1 MKAKP
6 VLLKPR
12 LSSHTTLTFLIVILD
27 QRPRICGSYLGRGT
41 PVSAQSP
48 RLILQERYRCFL
60 LSLPRIVLNL
70 KNVFFSYF
78 INKNV
83 MLNHPRRS
91 CRDPPRKMRLHPQ
104 QVPPLK
110 THAADSLQQRE
121 LVKLYFLCLY
131 YENSSLLLVPK
142 LWNSV
147 II

>member
-1 MKAKP
+1 MR
-6 VLLKPR
+6 LLPWQGDPC
-12 LSSHTTLTFLIVILD
+12 LSSVA
-27 QRPRICGSYLGRGT
+27 S
-41 PVSAQSP
+41 S
-48 RLILQERYRCFL
+48 LILQERYRCFLL

-83 MLNHPRRS
+83 MLDHPRRS
-91 CRDPPRKMRLHPQ
+91 WCDPPRKMRPHPQ
-104 QVPPLK
+104 QVLPLK
-110 THAADSLQQRE
+110 THDADSLQQRE

-147 II
+147 IIWHIFFKVYIEMLIHIPRNFLSPVRKAML